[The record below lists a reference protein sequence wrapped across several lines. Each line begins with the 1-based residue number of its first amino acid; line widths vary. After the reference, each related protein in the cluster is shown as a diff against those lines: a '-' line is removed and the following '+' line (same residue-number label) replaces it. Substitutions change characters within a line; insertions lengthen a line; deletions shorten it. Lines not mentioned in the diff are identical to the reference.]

1 VKELDAVSLGIMW
14 DRLIAITNEALSALV
29 RTSFSTNV
37 REAYDLSVMLFD
49 ARGRSIAQADF
60 SMPSFTGTGPFTV
73 GHVLD
78 RFPPETLRPGDVLAN
93 DPWLG
98 TGHVYD
104 INVLRPIFRD
114 ERLIG
119 YALSITHL
127 PDIGGL
133 GYSTIAREI
142 YEEGLRLPV
151 CKLVK
156 EGVANQELL
165 DLIAVNVRTP
175 EHTLGDLHANI
186 ACTAVGGRLL
196 FEFMDE
202 YGISDLQPIADAIVE
217 SSENAIRE
225 KIQHIP
231 DGRYGNRIQVEAR
244 EQPVT
249 LACTVAVE
257 GDGIHID
264 LAGTSSV
271 VPMGINVPIA
281 YSRAF
286 AVYTVKCITVP
297 NLPNN
302 IGCVTPVRVTAPDNC
317 ILNALPPNPTGGRH
331 AVGHFVSPLLYG
343 ALVKAVPEFVQ
354 ADSGMQNLIQCQ
366 GTHRDGRPLSAII
379 YSAGGFGAVD
389 GKDGPPTI
397 PSPSNMIGAPVE
409 VWESITSMR
418 IDTKALVTDSGGAG
432 KHRGGLGQ
440 EIALVNDTGYEM
452 AMSCFGMRTEYPALG
467 MLGGRPGALRRLQ
480 VNGAS
485 VDPKG
490 RHVLKPGDLIEV
502 VDSGGGGFGDP
513 FKRDPEEVFHDVL
526 EGAVSQEAAARD
538 YGVAIDLETG
548 TAQRPCRG

>member
-1 VKELDAVSLGIMW
+1 M
-14 DRLIAITNEALSALV
+14 
-29 RTSFSTNV
+29 TSTSCARFS
-37 REAYDLSVMLFD
+37 
-49 ARGRSIAQADF
+49 
-60 SMPSFTGTGPFTV
+60 GT
-73 GHVLD
+73 
-78 RFPPETLRPGDVLAN
+78 
-93 DPWLG
+93 
-98 TGHVYD
+98 
-104 INVLRPIFRD
+104 I
-114 ERLIG
+114 
-119 YALSITHL
+119 
-127 PDIGGL
+127 

-202 YGISDLQPIADAIVE
+202 HGLTDLQPIADAIVE
-217 SSENAIRE
+217 GSENAVRE
-225 KIQHIP
+225 KIRQIP

-297 NLPNN
+297 NLANN

-343 ALVKAVPEFVQ
+343 ALVKAVPELVQ

-409 VWESITSMR
+409 VWESMTSMR
-418 IDTKALVTDSGGAG
+418 MDTKALVTDSGGAG
-432 KHRGGLGQ
+432 KSRGGLGQ
-440 EIALVNDTGYEM
+440 EIALVNDTGHEM
-452 AMSCFGMRTEYPALG
+452 AISCFGMRTEYPALG
-467 MLGGRPGALRRLQ
+467 MRGGRPGALRRLR
-480 VNGAS
+480 VNGTT

-490 RHVLKPGDLIEV
+490 RHILKPGDLITV

-513 FKRDPEEVFHDVL
+513 VERDTEAVFKDVL
-526 EGAVSQEAAARD
+526 EGAVSLEAAACE
-538 YGVAIDLETG
+538 YGVASDLEAG
-548 TAQRPCRG
+548 AARRPCRGGADQ